1 MNIKNCLVDG
11 LLFLHGCL
19 RSRKALPENQ
29 RERFLIVSTTGL
41 GDTLWA
47 TPAIR
52 ALRMRFPQSY
62 IAVLTSGI
70 GHQILEHNPHIDEIF
85 TVGDPAVYS
94 LFRHYGSL
102 KKRNIDTALI
112 FHTSQR
118 PILPFCK
125 MIGAK
130 EIMGTEGLNKG
141 LDHLLTHRL
150 PRCRQHEILRRL
162 NIASSADVQGAGLQ
176 MEFFLSP
183 DDEAA
188 AAELIERWNIP
199 PFLPIV
205 GLHPGAKDKYKQWH
219 PEGFIALGHRLY
231 ETTGCHIV
239 ITGNSEEKPLV
250 DKIAA
255 SIPHAIPLAG
265 RLPLRT
271 SAALIKKMALMVS
284 NDTGPMHVAFA
295 MHTPTVVL
303 FGPTDPAL
311 CGPLTSS
318 GTGSRA
324 TVLAKPRTCTPCLGK
339 KCRDPFCML
348 QISVDDVYH
357 SALRSLSLSTE

>member
-1 MNIKNCLVDG
+1 MSYKNFFLNA
-11 LLFLHGCL
+11 LLTLHRSL
-19 RSRKALPENQ
+19 RRTPSSVNQ
-29 RERFLIVSTTGL
+29 ERERFIIVSTTGL

-52 ALRMRFPQSY
+52 ALRLRYPHSY
-62 IAVLTSGI
+62 ISVLTSGI
-70 GHQILEHNPHIDEIF
+70 GKEILEHNPHIDEIF
-85 TVGDPAVYS
+85 TVGDPALYS
-94 LFRHYGSL
+94 LFRHYSPL

-118 PILPFCK
+118 PLLPFCK
-125 MIGAK
+125 LIGAS
-130 EIMGTEGLNKG
+130 EIIATENLNKG
-141 LDHLLTHRL
+141 FDHLLTHKL
-150 PRCRQHEILRRL
+150 PQRRQHEIHRRL
-162 NIASSADVQGAGLQ
+162 EIAAAADVREAGLQ

-183 DDEAA
+183 SDEAA
-188 AAELIERWNIP
+188 AEELIARWDIP

-205 GLHPGAKDKYKQWH
+205 GLHPGAKDKFKQWH
-219 PEGFIALGHRLY
+219 PDSFIALGKRLY
-231 ETTGCHIV
+231 ETTGCQIV
-239 ITGNSEEKPLV
+239 ITGNGEEKPLV
-250 DKIAA
+250 DTIAS

-271 SAALIKKMALMVS
+271 SAALIKRMKVMVS

-311 CGPLTSS
+311 CGPLVR
-318 GTGSRA
+318 SRA
-324 TVLAKPRTCTPCLGK
+324 TVFARPPTCTPCLKK

-348 QISVDDVYH
+348 QISVDEVYK
-357 SALRSLSLSTE
+357 AVLAKLSE